1 MRKFEGQING
11 ETFSDIKSFLE
22 KLDTLPRK
30 EINDMSFVFST
41 STLGS
46 SCEEPQEKETF
57 CKKQDLYDKLIPNFD
72 PSTLTDTKNTE
83 RALRDLDED
92 LESKKKLFEKEI
104 VHSTSIDDLIKFIDD
119 RLTATK
125 GLIYEC
131 RESEE
136 DYHKKLDAANL
147 RVQKAQNELAEATDD
162 LELLTSKNRFFVSN
176 RAALSSIKEYWL
188 DLRNSLISEVE

>member
-1 MRKFEGQING
+1 MGKFEGQING

-22 KLDTLPRK
+22 KLDTLPRE
-30 EINDMSFVFST
+30 EINDMSFVVST

-72 PSTLTDTKNTE
+72 PSNLTKNTK
-83 RALRDLDED
+83 RTLRDLDED
-92 LESKKKLFEKEI
+92 IESKKKLFEKEI
-104 VHSTSIDDLIKFIDD
+104 ARSTSIDDLIKFIDD

-131 RESEE
+131 HESEE
-136 DYHKKLDAANL
+136 DYRKKVDAANL
-147 RVQKAQNELAEATDD
+147 RVNNAQKELAEATDD

>member
-1 MRKFEGQING
+1 MGKFEGQING

-22 KLDTLPRK
+22 KLDTLPRE
-30 EINDMSFVFST
+30 EINDMSFVVST

-72 PSTLTDTKNTE
+72 PSNLTKNTR

-92 LESKKKLFEKEI
+92 IESKKKLFEKEI
-104 VHSTSIDDLIKFIDD
+104 ARSTSIDDLIKFIDD

-136 DYHKKLDAANL
+136 DYRKKIDAANL
-147 RVQKAQNELAEATDD
+147 RVNNAQKELAEATDD

>member
-1 MRKFEGQING
+1 MGKFEGQING

-22 KLDTLPRK
+22 KLDTLPRE
-30 EINDMSFVFST
+30 EINDMSFVVST

-72 PSTLTDTKNTE
+72 PSTLTKNVK

-92 LESKKKLFEKEI
+92 IESKKKLFEKEI
-104 VHSTSIDDLIKFIDD
+104 ARSTSIDDLIKFIDD

-131 RESEE
+131 HESEE
-136 DYHKKLDAANL
+136 DYRKKIDAANL
-147 RVQKAQNELAEATDD
+147 RVNNAQKELAEATDD
-162 LELLTSKNRFFVSN
+162 LELLTQKNRFFVSN

>member
-1 MRKFEGQING
+1 MGKFEGQING

-22 KLDTLPRK
+22 KLDTLPRE
-30 EINDMSFVFST
+30 EINDMSFVVST

-72 PSTLTDTKNTE
+72 PSTLMKNTK
-83 RALRDLDED
+83 RALQDLGED
-92 LESKKKLFEKEI
+92 LVSKKKLFEKEI
-104 VHSTSIDDLIKFIDD
+104 ARSTSIDDLLKFIDD
-119 RLTATK
+119 RLTVTK

-131 RESEE
+131 HESEE
-136 DYHKKLDAANL
+136 DYHEKLDAANL
-147 RVQKAQNELAEATDD
+147 RVNNAQKELAEATDD
-162 LELLTSKNRFFVSN
+162 LELLAQKNRFFVSN
-176 RAALSSIKEYWL
+176 RDALSSIKEYWL

>member
-1 MRKFEGQING
+1 MGKFEGQING

-22 KLDTLPRK
+22 KLDTLPRE
-30 EINDMSFVFST
+30 EINDMSFVVST

-72 PSTLTDTKNTE
+72 PSTLMKNTR

-92 LESKKKLFEKEI
+92 LVSKKKLFEKEI
-104 VHSTSIDDLIKFIDD
+104 ARSTSIDDLIKFIDD

-136 DYHKKLDAANL
+136 DYRKKIDAANL
-147 RVQKAQNELAEATDD
+147 RVNNAQKELAEATDD

>member
-1 MRKFEGQING
+1 MGKFEGQING

-22 KLDTLPRK
+22 KLDTLPRE
-30 EINDMSFVFST
+30 EINDMSFVVST

-72 PSTLTDTKNTE
+72 PSNLTKNTR

-92 LESKKKLFEKEI
+92 IESKKKLFEKEI

-136 DYHKKLDAANL
+136 DYRKKIDAANL
-147 RVQKAQNELAEATDD
+147 RVNNAQKELAEATDD

>member
-1 MRKFEGQING
+1 MGKFEGQING

-22 KLDTLPRK
+22 KLDTLPRE
-30 EINDMSFVFST
+30 EINDMSFVVST

-72 PSTLTDTKNTE
+72 PSNLTKNA
-83 RALRDLDED
+83 RRVLRDLDED
-92 LESKKKLFEKEI
+92 IESKKKLFEKEI
-104 VHSTSIDDLIKFIDD
+104 ARSTSIDDLIKFIDD

-131 RESEE
+131 HESEE
-136 DYHKKLDAANL
+136 DYRKKIDAANL
-147 RVQKAQNELAEATDD
+147 RVNNAQKELAEATDD

>member
-1 MRKFEGQING
+1 MGKFEGQING

-22 KLDTLPRK
+22 KLDTLPRE
-30 EINDMSFVFST
+30 EINDMSFVVST

-72 PSTLTDTKNTE
+72 PSNLTKNTK

-92 LESKKKLFEKEI
+92 IESKKKLFEKEI
-104 VHSTSIDDLIKFIDD
+104 TRSTSKDDLIKFIDD
-119 RLTATK
+119 RLTATE

-131 RESEE
+131 HESEE
-136 DYHKKLDAANL
+136 DYRKKIDAANL
-147 RVQKAQNELAEATDD
+147 RVNNAQKELAEATDD

-188 DLRNSLISEVE
+188 DLRNSLISEAE

>member
-1 MRKFEGQING
+1 MGKFEGQING
-11 ETFSDIKSFLE
+11 ETFSEIKSFLE
-22 KLDTLPRK
+22 KLDTLPRE
-30 EINDMSFVFST
+30 EINDMSFVVST

-72 PSTLTDTKNTE
+72 PSNLTKNTK

-92 LESKKKLFEKEI
+92 IESKKKLFEKEI
-104 VHSTSIDDLIKFIDD
+104 ARSTSIDDLIKFIDD

-131 RESEE
+131 HESEE
-136 DYHKKLDAANL
+136 DYRKKVDAAIL
-147 RVQKAQNELAEATDD
+147 RVNKAQKERAEATDD

>member
-1 MRKFEGQING
+1 MGKFEGQING

-22 KLDTLPRK
+22 KLDTLPRE
-30 EINDMSFVFST
+30 EINDMSFVVST

-72 PSTLTDTKNTE
+72 PSTLTKNAK

-92 LESKKKLFEKEI
+92 IESKKKLFEKKI
-104 VHSTSIDDLIKFIDD
+104 ARSTSIDDLIKFIDD

-131 RESEE
+131 HESEE
-136 DYHKKLDAANL
+136 DYRKKIDAANL
-147 RVQKAQNELAEATDD
+147 RVNNAQKELAEATDD

-188 DLRNSLISEVE
+188 DLRNSLISDVE

>member
-1 MRKFEGQING
+1 MGKFEGQING

-22 KLDTLPRK
+22 KLDTLPRE
-30 EINDMSFVFST
+30 EINDMSFVVST

-72 PSTLTDTKNTE
+72 PSTLTKNTR

-92 LESKKKLFEKEI
+92 IESKKKLFEKEI
-104 VHSTSIDDLIKFIDD
+104 ARSTSIDDLIKFIDD

-131 RESEE
+131 HESEE
-136 DYHKKLDAANL
+136 DYRKKIDAANL
-147 RVQKAQNELAEATDD
+147 RVNNAQKELAEATDD

>member
-1 MRKFEGQING
+1 MGKFEGQING

-22 KLDTLPRK
+22 KLDTLPRE
-30 EINDMSFVFST
+30 EINDMSFVVST

-72 PSTLTDTKNTE
+72 PSTLTKNTR

-92 LESKKKLFEKEI
+92 IESKKKLFEKEI
-104 VHSTSIDDLIKFIDD
+104 ARSTSIDDLIKFIDD

-136 DYHKKLDAANL
+136 DYRKKIDAANL
-147 RVQKAQNELAEATDD
+147 RVNNAQKELAEATDD

>member
-1 MRKFEGQING
+1 MGKFEGQING

-22 KLDTLPRK
+22 KLDTLPRE
-30 EINDMSFVFST
+30 EINDMSFVVST

-72 PSTLTDTKNTE
+72 PSNLTKNTR

-92 LESKKKLFEKEI
+92 IESKKKLFEKEI
-104 VHSTSIDDLIKFIDD
+104 ARSTSIDDLIKFIDD

-131 RESEE
+131 HESEE
-136 DYHKKLDAANL
+136 DYRKKIDAANL
-147 RVQKAQNELAEATDD
+147 RVNNAQKELAEATDD
-162 LELLTSKNRFFVSN
+162 LELLTSKNRFFASN

>member
-1 MRKFEGQING
+1 MGKFEGQING

-22 KLDTLPRK
+22 KLDTLPRE
-30 EINDMSFVFST
+30 EINDMSFVVST

-72 PSTLTDTKNTE
+72 PSNLTKNTR

-92 LESKKKLFEKEI
+92 IESKKKLFEKEI
-104 VHSTSIDDLIKFIDD
+104 AHSTSIDDLIKFIDD

-131 RESEE
+131 HESEE
-136 DYHKKLDAANL
+136 DYRKKIDAANL
-147 RVQKAQNELAEATDD
+147 RVNNAQKELAEATDD

>member
-1 MRKFEGQING
+1 MGKFEGQING

-22 KLDTLPRK
+22 KLDTLPRE
-30 EINDMSFVFST
+30 EINDMSFVVST

-72 PSTLTDTKNTE
+72 PSNLTKNVK

-92 LESKKKLFEKEI
+92 LVSKKKLFEKEI
-104 VHSTSIDDLIKFIDD
+104 ARSTSIDDLIKFIDD

-131 RESEE
+131 HESEE
-136 DYHKKLDAANL
+136 DYRKKIDAANL
-147 RVQKAQNELAEATDD
+147 RVNNAQKELAEATDD

>member
-1 MRKFEGQING
+1 MGKFEGQING

-22 KLDTLPRK
+22 KLDTLPRE
-30 EINDMSFVFST
+30 EINDMSFVVST

-72 PSTLTDTKNTE
+72 PSTLTKNAK

-92 LESKKKLFEKEI
+92 IESKKKLFEKKI
-104 VHSTSIDDLIKFIDD
+104 ARSTSIDDLIKFIDD

-131 RESEE
+131 HESEE
-136 DYHKKLDAANL
+136 DYRKKIDAANL
-147 RVQKAQNELAEATDD
+147 RVNNAQKELAEATDD